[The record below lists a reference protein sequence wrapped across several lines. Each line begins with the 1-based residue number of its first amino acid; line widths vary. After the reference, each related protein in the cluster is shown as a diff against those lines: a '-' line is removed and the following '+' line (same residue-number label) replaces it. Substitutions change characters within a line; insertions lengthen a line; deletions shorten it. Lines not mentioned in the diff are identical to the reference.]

1 MLFRSARLVA
11 NIPLIRENLKPL
23 SFTEVDN
30 GAYVSALL
38 AVYEKNDISLI
49 RDLYLWAYDRSSR
62 AYTAIQQSMG
72 EPNLLKLRY
81 REPIHE
87 IVRSIIVDRVPGND
101 VVSKI
106 RELIE
111 AHDIPE
117 SDREDLFRA
126 IETEMVSLHDGNV
139 ARYKVRPSEFAAW
152 KELE

>member
-1 MLFRSARLVA
+1 M
-11 NIPLIRENLKPL
+11 
-23 SFTEVDN
+23 
-30 GAYVSALL
+30 
-38 AVYEKNDISLI
+38 
-49 RDLYLWAYDRSSR
+49 
-62 AYTAIQQSMG
+62 
-72 EPNLLKLRY
+72 
-81 REPIHE
+81 
-87 IVRSIIVDRVPGND
+87 PGKD